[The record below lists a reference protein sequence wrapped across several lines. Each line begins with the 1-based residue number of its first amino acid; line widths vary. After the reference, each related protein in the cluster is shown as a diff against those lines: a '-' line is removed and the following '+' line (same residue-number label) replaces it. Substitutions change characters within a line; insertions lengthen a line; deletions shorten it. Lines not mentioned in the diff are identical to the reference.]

1 MSQGNE
7 QAKPPILQVSSAQLP
22 TRFGN
27 FRISTYAVEGESEQ
41 PIVLS
46 MGDLSSAMS
55 PLVRIHSS
63 CFTGDLL
70 SSLRCDCGN
79 QLHLA
84 MSMIAEEGV
93 GAVVYLH
100 QEGRGIGLPEKIKA
114 YGLQDE
120 GLDTV
125 DANLAL
131 GHKVDARDYSIG
143 TEILQD
149 LGLNRIRLLTNNPRK
164 TKAVISSGVRVDE
177 QIPVRPPANEYNEGY
192 LETKRDRLGHSLP

>member
-7 QAKPPILQVSSAQLP
+7 QEKPPILQVSSARLP

-46 MGDLSSAMS
+46 MGDLGSVPS

-70 SSLRCDCGN
+70 SSLRCDCGD

-84 MSMIAEEGV
+84 MRMIAQEGV
-93 GAVVYLH
+93 GAIVYLH

-131 GHKVDARDYSIG
+131 GHKVDARNYKIG
-143 TEILQD
+143 TNILHD

-164 TKAVISSGVRVDE
+164 TEAVISSGVKVDE
-177 QIPVRPPANEYNEGY
+177 QIPVRPAPNEYNEGY